1 MTKHL
6 SKILISLLL
15 VMTFM
20 STAIPLAS
28 AATLLD
34 ESKTV
39 SFTMNCNKPGYT
51 FNIYKVAALSSN
63 NTSPYETKYTSLVPT
78 ATSAAVTTAIK
89 NGKTAD
95 LLSALD
101 SIEKMPSAAVEVGT
115 FGPTSETVTT
125 KTLSGLP
132 QGIYYV
138 RAVNYPA
145 GVQSVTNSVFALP
158 YYPDNETGWTYEL
171 DDIELAAKVFDK
183 DIETHK
189 TITNSTKDNEN
200 YTDVSLG
207 DTVNFKILST
217 VTGSEQMK
225 LNSYLVTDDMSKGL
239 TLNKNS
245 FNVALLTKDGS
256 LITNLSNTEYTV
268 TFEKGYDG
276 TDLTKNT
283 KFSVSLTRDYLQ
295 QDEFYG
301 SDVFYTSITY
311 SAVLNK
317 NAVVGI
323 QGNPNAEGRIEYS
336 NKNGVTVTHPG
347 NTVYVYTYAITSNKI
362 DPDNKPLEGG
372 EFAVYKTEANATSG
386 TNVIATGIS
395 DKDGLV
401 KYYNA
406 KNEEMKFA
414 SGTYYVRETKAPKGY
429 QLYAKVI
436 TVKIDAEYGTVLN
449 NGTYVT
455 NAPKN
460 GVATFDCTNYPV
472 TLPQTGGNGATIL
485 YIIAF
490 ALLAVV
496 VIALTATF
504 GIAFYKRK
512 KTKK

>member
-1 MTKHL
+1 MTNHL

-15 VMTFM
+15 VMTLMF
-20 STAIPLAS
+20 TAIPFAS

-34 ESKTV
+34 TDKTV

-51 FNIYKVAALSSN
+51 FSVYKIATLSSN

-101 SIEKMPSAAVEVGT
+101 SIEKMPSGAVEVGT

-125 KTLSGLP
+125 KTLSNLQ

-158 YYPDNETGWTYEL
+158 YYPDNETGWTYKL
-171 DDIELAAKVFDK
+171 DDIELATKVFDK

-189 TITNSTKDNEN
+189 TITNSTKGNEN
-200 YTDVSLG
+200 FTDVSLG
-207 DTVNFKILST
+207 DNVDFKILST
-217 VTGSEQMK
+217 VTGSTSMK
-225 LNSYLVTDDMSKGL
+225 LNSYLVTDEMSKGL
-239 TLNKNS
+239 TLNKSS
-245 FNVALLTKDGS
+245 FNVALLKEDGT

-268 TFEKGYDG
+268 TYDTGYDG
-276 TDLTKNT
+276 TDITRNT
-283 KFSVSLTRDYLQ
+283 KFSVALTKDYLQ
-295 QDEFYG
+295 QNEFYG

-323 QGNPNAEGRIEYS
+323 QGNPNTEGRIEYS

-347 NTVYVYTYAITSNKI
+347 NTVYVYTYALTSNKI
-362 DPDNKPLEGG
+362 DPDNKPLKDS
-372 EFAVYKTEANATSG
+372 EFAVYKTEANANSG
-386 TNVIATGIS
+386 TNAIAKGVS

-406 KNEEMKFA
+406 KNEEMKFT
-414 SGTYYVRETKAPKGY
+414 SGTYYVREIIAPKGY

-460 GVATFDCTNYPV
+460 GVSTFDCTNYPV
-472 TLPQTGGNGATIL
+472 TLPQTGGNGETVL
-485 YIIAF
+485 YIVAF
-490 ALLAVV
+490 ALLAIV
-496 VIALTATF
+496 VITLAATF
-504 GIAFYKRK
+504 CIAFYKRK

>member
-1 MTKHL
+1 MKKHF
-6 SKILISLLL
+6 SKIIMSFLL
-15 VMTFM
+15 VMTLM
-20 STAIPLAS
+20 LTAIPFAS

-34 ESKTV
+34 TNKTV

-51 FNIYKVAALSSN
+51 FSVYKVATLSSN
-63 NTSPYETKYTSLVPT
+63 NTSPYETKYTSLVSAT
-78 ATSAAVTTAIK
+78 TSAAVTNAIK

-101 SIEKMPSAAVEVGT
+101 GIEKMPSSAVEVGT

-125 KTLSGLP
+125 KTLSGLQ

-171 DDIELAAKVFDK
+171 DDIELATKVFDK
-183 DIETHK
+183 DIITEK
-189 TITNSTKDNEN
+189 TITNSTKGNVN
-200 YTDVSLG
+200 FTDVSLG
-207 DTVNFKILST
+207 DTVDFKIDST
-217 VTGSEQMK
+217 VTGSNSMK
-225 LNSYLVTDDMSKGL
+225 LNSYLVTDEMSKGL

-245 FNVALLTKDGS
+245 FNVALLKEDGT
-256 LITNLSNTEYTV
+256 LITNLSSTEYTV
-268 TFEKGYDG
+268 TYDTGYDG
-276 TDLTKNT
+276 TDLTKST
-283 KFSVSLTRDYLQ
+283 KFTVALTKDYLQ

-317 NAVVGI
+317 NAVVGVS
-323 QGNPNAEGRIEYS
+323 GNPNTEGKIEYS
-336 NKNGVTVTHPG
+336 NKNGVTVSHEG

-372 EFAVYKTEANATSG
+372 KFAIYNTPEAN
-386 TNVIATGIS
+386 NQIATGVS
-395 DKDGLV
+395 DATGLV

-406 KNEEMKFA
+406 KGEEMRFA
-414 SGTYYVRETKAPKGY
+414 SGTYYVREIKAPKGY
-429 QLYAKVI
+429 QLYADVI

-460 GVATFDCTNYPV
+460 GTATFDCTNYPV
-472 TLPQTGGNGATIL
+472 TLPQTGGNGATLL
-485 YIIAF
+485 YTIALV
-490 ALLAVV
+490 LLASVA
-496 VIALTATF
+496 ITLITTF
-504 GIAFYKRK
+504 SIAFYKRK